1 MVASGM
7 GEENNLGGDPQPGQ
21 TDPTTGPLEG
31 DDEHA
36 AEAAGTDA
44 AAAKGALTPGQRL
57 AAKKAQKA
65 TKKKEFKADLKRKE
79 EEERDKEREEANRI
93 FVRNRKAEGLPEE
106 VQKAAG
112 TFTHF
117 MQDNK
122 GRILGAIAA
131 FVVASALFVLG
142 QRYLFTGDTEQAKKL
157 SAALEVAAAQ
167 VDATDEDGKSD
178 TGEVV
183 YKSRAER
190 AQKAAEAYEAA
201 IKLDPGS
208 KAAAWASLAL
218 AELKLELG
226 KHDEALK
233 LYEQAYTSQ
242 KTDTPAL
249 AARALEGLA
258 IANEAAGKAD
268 EAVKRYEELK
278 AFDNGAQ
285 KDLAEYHL
293 GRLKLAKGD
302 KDGAKAILKPLYDR
316 LNERAEGMPQSRYL
330 KGEVE
335 IRLAEIDS
343 TLVDK
348 GAGAGEGQY
357 SQEEIQRLI
366 EQLRMQQGAGG
377 GAP

>member
-7 GEENNLGGDPQPGQ
+7 GEQNNLGDSPQPGQ
-21 TDPTTGPLEG
+21 TDPTTDPLEG
-31 DDEHA
+31 EDDQ
-36 AEAAGTDA
+36 AGDA
-44 AAAKGALTPGQRL
+44 AASTPGAKLTPGQRL

-65 TKKKEFKADLKRKE
+65 NKKKDFKAELKRKE

-106 VQKAAG
+106 VQQAAG

-117 MQDNK
+117 MQENRA
-122 GRILGAIAA
+122 RILGAIAA
-131 FVVASALFVLG
+131 FVVASALVILG
-142 QRYLFTGDTEQAKKL
+142 QRFLFKADADQAKKL
-157 SAALEVAAAQ
+157 ATALEVASAP
-167 VDATDEDGKSD
+167 VDPADEDGKTD
-178 TGEVV
+178 TGQAV
-183 YKSRAER
+183 YKSREER
-190 AQKAAEAYEAA
+190 AKKASEGYEAA
-201 IKLDPGS
+201 IKLDPKS

-218 AELKLELG
+218 AEVKLELG
-226 KHDEALK
+226 KNDEALK
-233 LYEQAYTSQ
+233 LYDSAFTSQ
-242 KTDTPAL
+242 KTETPSL

-268 EAVKRYEELK
+268 EAVKRFEELK
-278 AFDNGAQ
+278 TFDNGSQ

-302 KDGAKAILKPLYDR
+302 KDGAKALLKPLYDR
-316 LNERAEGMPQSRYL
+316 LNEHSEDAPQSRYL

-335 IRLAEIDS
+335 IRLSEIDS
-343 TLVDK
+343 SLVDK
-348 GAGAGEGQY
+348 GAGGGEGQY